1 VGGSSRGGA
10 GVGLLLARAYG
21 YEWVP
26 ETGLYHVGA
35 REYDPRTAR
44 WLQRDPIDAASGDPN
59 LYRYCGNDPVNYRD
73 PTGTEIQDELSSV
86 TCTRG
91 KMEIVRMALEEARAS
106 GTSIR
111 ETQWW
116 GYKLK
121 TFIEH
126 HIFPQ
131 ADRLRR
137 LFEKIGIDVDDC
149 VMKVPDCFSDWIHSG
164 KGKGGWW
171 NRKWDEF
178 MELADRW
185 LKQKGESWDEM
196 SECSKKFLQEQAHVW
211 ALKMLELV
219 GVTDFD
225 WSECMRYTR
234 AKKKRR

>member
-1 VGGSSRGGA
+1 
-10 GVGLLLARAYG
+10 
-21 YEWVP
+21 
-26 ETGLYHVGA
+26 
-35 REYDPRTAR
+35 
-44 WLQRDPIDAASGDPN
+44 
-59 LYRYCGNDPVNYRD
+59 
-73 PTGTEIQDELSSV
+73 
-86 TCTRG
+86 
-91 KMEIVRMALEEARAS
+91 MALEEARAA

-149 VMKVPDCFSDWIHSG
+149 VMKVPDWFSDWIHSG

-178 MELADRW
+178 MERADRW
-185 LKQKGESWDEM
+185 LKQKGESWDEHERM
-196 SECSKKFLQEQAHVW
+196 
-211 ALKMLELV
+211 LKEV
-219 GVTDFD
+219 P
-225 WSECMRYTR
+225 TR
-234 AKKKRR
+234 AGSRLGFGNARAGRCNRFRLERVYAVHSCQEEASLRGVRYAVLCYCRND